1 MSLPKNTA
9 VNKIYEQDVQ
19 MPKTSWCGE
28 ECLNYGKDCK
38 IYPNHFKYYFAMSSR
53 FIKGFFIIILLALGI
68 LGLFFFFYSLSTDR
82 AKIDEDHLVIAATF
96 YPLAEFSRHVG
107 GDYVKVMTLT
117 PPGMEP
123 HDFEPSAKQ
132 ITAMY
137 EADLVVLNGGGIDAW
152 ATRLIPSLEK
162 QGVRTLQMASFMD
175 AFLPA
180 VEEEEEEHEEETFD
194 EHFWLSPVLTQKQ
207 VDAIATTLGEID
219 PIHRDA
225 YRLNADIYKKELQ
238 QLHTE
243 FQEGL
248 ASCKIKT
255 VITSHAAF
263 GYLAQAYG
271 FTQLPIAGISPE
283 QEPSASDLA
292 RLVDEAREK
301 DIRYIFFETLVSPQL
316 AQTLAEE
323 VGAQTLVFNPLEG
336 LTDEEIS
343 SGQDYFSI
351 MRSNLTNLR
360 LAMVCH

>member
-1 MSLPKNTA
+1 MSQLFLK
-9 VNKIYEQDVQ
+9 
-19 MPKTSWCGE
+19 C
-28 ECLNYGKDCK
+28 
-38 IYPNHFKYYFAMSSR
+38 
-53 FIKGFFIIILLALGI
+53 FFITILLVFGI
-68 LGLFFFFYSLSTDR
+68 FSLFWFFSSQKTET
-82 AKIDEDHLVIAATF
+82 KTTKDHLVIAATF

-107 GDYVKVMTLT
+107 GDYVKVITLT
-117 PPGMEP
+117 PPGVEP

-132 ITAMY
+132 IAALY
-137 EADLVVLNGGGIDAW
+137 EADVVVLNGGGVDAW

-162 QGVRTLQMASFMD
+162 QGVKILEMISLVD
-175 AFLPA
+175 HLLPP
-180 VEEEEEEHEEETFD
+180 VEIEEEEEEGEYEEETFD
-194 EHFWLSPVLTQKQ
+194 EHFWLSPLLAQKQ
-207 VDAIATTLGEID
+207 VDAIAQTLSELD
-219 PIHRDA
+219 PFH
-225 YRLNADIYKKELQ
+225 ADMYIASAERYKDSLK
-238 QLHTE
+238 QLDRE

-292 RLVDEAREK
+292 RLADEAREK